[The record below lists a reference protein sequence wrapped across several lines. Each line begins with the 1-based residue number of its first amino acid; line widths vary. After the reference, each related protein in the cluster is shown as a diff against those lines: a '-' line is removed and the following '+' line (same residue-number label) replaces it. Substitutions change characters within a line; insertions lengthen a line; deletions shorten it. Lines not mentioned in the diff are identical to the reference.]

1 MKYKISILT
10 IGDEICIGQV
20 TNTNA
25 SWIASQCTK
34 LGADIIRHVS
44 VGDVMT
50 EMLEEVDRLL
60 KISDFV
66 IVTGGLGPTH
76 DDITKPCLATFFG
89 DELVFNQDA
98 YDNLEYFLSLR
109 KIRMTEKN
117 KSMAYLPSKCK
128 LLFNRNGTAPGMLFE
143 NCGTFC
149 LVSLPGVPREM
160 MSIMEDHVLPLIAK
174 IIEEK
179 NADVLLF
186 KTLQTSGIPE
196 SILAEK
202 IGDVSDF
209 LGDGTLA
216 FLPSYKGVRLRIG
229 VSDQNFKLAELKL
242 EKIENHIRDKA
253 GSYIYGV
260 GDDSL
265 VSVIGHL
272 LRDGGHTLSVAESC
286 TGGLLG
292 AEFTKI
298 SGSSDYFLGG
308 AIVYS
313 NDLKI
318 NILNVNP
325 LTIETFGAVSEQTAT
340 ELAENA
346 NKKFNTDYSLSITG
360 IAGPTGGTEEK
371 PVGTVWIGMA
381 TPDKTI
387 TKKFQFGNDR
397 EINRERAVG
406 TALNMLYKELTG
418 QQI

>member
-1 MKYKISILT
+1 
-10 IGDEICIGQV
+10 
-20 TNTNA
+20 
-25 SWIASQCTK
+25 
-34 LGADIIRHVS
+34 
-44 VGDVMT
+44 MT
-50 EMLEEVDRLL
+50 E
-60 KISDFV
+60 
-66 IVTGGLGPTH
+66 
-76 DDITKPCLATFFG
+76 
-89 DELVFNQDA
+89 
-98 YDNLEYFLSLR
+98 Y
-109 KIRMTEKN
+109 N

-128 LLFNRNGTAPGMLFE
+128 PLFNSTGTAPGMLFE
-143 NCGTFC
+143 KDGKH

-160 MSIMEDHVLPLIAK
+160 MSIMEEYVLPLISK

-179 NADVLLF
+179 NSDVLLF

-202 IGDVSDF
+202 IGDVSTF
-209 LGDGTLA
+209 LGNGTLA

-229 VSDQNFKLAELKL
+229 VADQSFQLAEAEL
-242 EKIENHIRDKA
+242 EKIENHIREKA

-272 LRDGGHTLSVAESC
+272 LRDSGHTLSVAESC

-292 AEFTKI
+292 SEFTKI
-298 SGSSDYFLGG
+298 SGSSDYFKGG

-313 NDLKI
+313 NELKI

-325 LTIETFGAVSEQTAT
+325 KTIQDFGAVSEQTAR

-346 NKKFNTDYSLSITG
+346 NKVFDTDYSLSITG
-360 IAGPTGGTEEK
+360 IAGPTGGSVAK
-371 PVGTVWIGMA
+371 PLGTIWIGMA

-387 TKKFQFGNDR
+387 TKIFHFGNDR

-406 TALNMLYKELTG
+406 TALNMLYKELSG
-418 QQI
+418 QQV

>member
-25 SWIASQCTK
+25 SWIASECTK
-34 LGADIIRHVS
+34 LGAYITRHVS
-44 VGDVMT
+44 VGDVME
-50 EMLEEVDRLL
+50 EMLEEVDRLM

-76 DDITKPCLATFFG
+76 DDITKPCLARYFG
-89 DELVFNQDA
+89 DVLVFNQDA

-109 KIRMTEKN
+109 NIKMTVEN

-128 LLFNRNGTAPGMLFE
+128 PLFNRNGTAPGMLFE
-143 NCGTFC
+143 NDGACS
-149 LVSLPGVPREM
+149 LASLPGVPREM
-160 MSIMEDHVLPLIAK
+160 MSIMEDHVLPYIAK
-174 IIEEK
+174 IIEDK
-179 NADVLLF
+179 NAEVLLF

-202 IGDVSDF
+202 IGDVADF

-229 VSDQNFKLAELKL
+229 VSSQNFQLAETEL
-242 EKIENHIRDKA
+242 EKIENHIRDRA

-292 AEFTKI
+292 AELTKI
-298 SGSSDYFLGG
+298 SGSSDYFKGG

-313 NDLKI
+313 NELKI
-318 NILNVNP
+318 KVLNVNP
-325 LTIETFGAVSEQTAT
+325 DTIKDFGAVSEQTAR

-346 NKKFNTDYSLSITG
+346 NKKYETDYSLSITG
-360 IAGPTGGTEEK
+360 IAGPTGGNDEK

-381 TPDKTI
+381 TPDNTI
-387 TKKFQFGNDR
+387 TKNYHFGNDR

-406 TALNMLYKELTG
+406 TALNMLYKELSG
-418 QQI
+418 QAV